1 MKYKLPIYY
10 IVYKI
15 HSIPSI
21 SPHRGMTKL
30 MIYCRE
36 TESRVQKNSLANQ
49 LLKSFLPK
57 YQLFLY
63 FCRLNNEKK
72 KYISC

>member
-1 MKYKLPIYY
+1 MIYKLPIYY
-10 IVYKI
+10 IAYKI

-30 MIYCRE
+30 MIYWRE
-36 TESRVQKNSLANQ
+36 TESRGKKNSIANQ

-57 YQLFLY
+57 YQLILY
-63 FCRLNNEKK
+63 FCRLNNKNKK
-72 KYISC
+72 RLSC